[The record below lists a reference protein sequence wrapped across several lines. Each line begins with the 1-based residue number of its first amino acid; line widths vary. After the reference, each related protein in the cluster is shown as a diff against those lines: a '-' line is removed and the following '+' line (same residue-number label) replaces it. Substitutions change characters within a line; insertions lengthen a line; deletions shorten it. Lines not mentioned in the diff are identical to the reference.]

1 MTVHTEFTGQVTIL
15 VATTNAG
22 KVRELRAML
31 SDSVVWKTL
40 ADFPGVGEVEE
51 DGATF
56 AENARKKATE
66 YARATG
72 LWTLADDSGLVVD
85 ALGGAPGVQSARF
98 SGEAPPGTSRKE
110 IDRRNIAKLLELLRD
125 VPHDKRTARFVCHLC
140 LASPEKVLA
149 EMEGTVEGIIVD
161 EPAGENGFGYDP
173 IFFIPALGKTIAQLP
188 DEQKNAISHRGNAIR
203 QFIPLLS
210 SILKDSGRT

>member
-1 MTVHTEFTGQVTIL
+1 MGSQADGRTIL

-31 SDSVVWKTL
+31 GDRVAWKTL
-40 ADFPGVGEVEE
+40 ADFPEVGEVVE

-56 AENARKKATE
+56 TANARKKATE

-85 ALGGAPGVQSARF
+85 ALDGAPGVQSARF
-98 SGEAPPGTSRKE
+98 SGEVPPGTDRRT
-110 IDRRNIAKLLELLRD
+110 IDRRNIDKLLELLKG
-125 VPHDKRTARFVCHLC
+125 VPAERRTARFVCHLC
-140 LASPEKVLA
+140 LASPERVLI
-149 EMEGTVEGIIVD
+149 ETEGTVEGVIVD

-173 IFFIPALGKTIAQLP
+173 VFFVPSLGKTVAQLP

-203 QFIPLLS
+203 KFIPLLNEMLS
-210 SILKDSGRT
+210 DSAES

>member
-1 MTVHTEFTGQVTIL
+1 VHTEFTGQVTIL

>member
-1 MTVHTEFTGQVTIL
+1 MDGQAGGRTIL

-31 SDSVVWKTL
+31 GDSVACKTL
-40 ADFPGVGEVEE
+40 ADFPDTGEVVE

-85 ALGGAPGVQSARF
+85 ALGGAPGVKSARF
-98 SGEAPPGTSRKE
+98 SGEVPPGTDRKE
-110 IDRRNIAKLLELLRD
+110 IDRRNIEKILKMLEGIA
-125 VPHDKRTARFVCHLC
+125 PEKRTARFVCRLC
-140 LASPEKVLA
+140 LAAPAKVLA
-149 EMEGTVEGIIVD
+149 ETEGTVEGVIID

-173 IFFIPALGKTIAQLP
+173 VFFVPSLGKTVAQLP

-203 QFIPLLS
+203 EFIPLLNRV
-210 SILKDSGRT
+210 LAGT